1 MAKLER
7 FNFNTP
13 VGRFV
18 SGSLTEKRTT
28 DNNGRPIDP
37 EKQRYEFGL
46 AIPFSDPGVM
56 SLIQQIGM
64 NARNQY
70 SVIAPHVVPK
80 IDQWFQTLDGFSMKI
95 SNGNAPN
102 AKGKVNPNTVDHFVF
117 WFSTAMPIITCRVP
131 DNAQIPAESIKR
143 GWFVDVAGSSV
154 INELVDHQAGAYL
167 NPSVVRLCFEGEE
180 ILAGVDPQTAFAN
193 VPPPVQMPAGA
204 RPIGA
209 LPSVPASAG
218 PPSVGM
224 MHMPAPAPVAP
235 PMGMPAPAPVAA
247 PVGGMPAPAGMQPYP
262 GAGQPGNGIA
272 SPSNPPP
279 AYYNPMM
286 TPGR

>member
-1 MAKLER
+1 MALER

-37 EKQRYEFGL
+37 DKQRYEFGL
-46 AIPFSDPGVM
+46 AIRADDPGVGP
-56 SLIQQIGM
+56 LIQAIAM

-70 SVIAPHVVPK
+70 AVVAAHVVPK
-80 IDQWFQTLDGFSMKI
+80 IDQWMQTLDGFSMKI
-95 SNGNAPN
+95 SNGNEPN
-102 AKGKVNPNTVDHFVF
+102 SKGVVNKNTVGCYVF
-117 WFSTAMPIITCRVP
+117 WFSTAMPIVTCRVP
-131 DNAQIPAESIKR
+131 DNAQIPADAIKR
-143 GWFVDVAGSSV
+143 GWYVDVAGSSV
-154 INELVDHQAGAYL
+154 INGLTDHQAGAYL

-180 ILAGVDPQTAFAN
+180 IIGGIDPNTAFAN
-193 VPPPVQMPAGA
+193 SPPPMQMPAGA

-235 PMGMPAPAPVAA
+235 PMGLPAPQPA

-262 GAGQPGNGIA
+262 GAAQPGNGIA
-272 SPSNPPP
+272 SPSNAPPP
-279 AYYNPMM
+279 YFNPMM